1 MKMLGFKFPYTNFHE
16 LNLDWLIS
24 EMDSLDSKLNALE
37 NDMLKIYQFVK
48 DNLKNYAIEYMNYLI
63 QSGELNVAVQYT
75 AVDERLDIIV
85 TQ

>member
-1 MKMLGFKFPYTNFHE
+1 MFNFKFPYTNFHE

-24 EMDSLDSKLNALE
+24 EMSDLDKKVNAIE
-37 NDMLKIYQFVK
+37 NDMLKLYQFVK
-48 DNLKNYAIEYMNYLI
+48 DELKNYAIEYMNYLI

-75 AVDERLDIIV
+75 APDERLDIIV

>member
-16 LNLDWLIS
+16 LNMDWLIS
-24 EMDSLDSKLNALE
+24 EMNSLDSKLNALE
-37 NDMLKIYQFVK
+37 NDMLKLYQFVK

-75 AVDERLDIIV
+75 SVDERLDIIV

>member
-1 MKMLGFKFPYTNFHE
+1 MLGFKFPYTNFHE
-16 LNLDWLIS
+16 LNMDWLIS
-24 EMDSLDSKLNALE
+24 EMNSLDSKLNALE
-37 NDMLKIYQFVK
+37 NDMLKLYQFVK

-75 AVDERLDIIV
+75 SVDERLDIIV